1 MTLTFAQEQ
10 QVQRAIGLLQKRFR
24 GLSILSINE
33 SVIRQA
39 IGKGR
44 TPEQIVTEMF
54 RTVNES

>member
-10 QVQRAIGLLQKRFR
+10 QVQRAIGLIQKRFH
-24 GLSILSINE
+24 LSILSINE
-33 SVIRQA
+33 SIIRQA

-54 RTVNES
+54 RPTKES